1 MWANYWTQ
9 VKLWW
14 RETDLKKNVT
24 TDHEIVLKQIVDKNY
39 YLFNPENMPSKVSE
53 QLLHLLPAQA
63 QTEGLWNAEKAN

>member
-1 MWANYWTQ
+1 MKRN
-9 VKLWW
+9 
-14 RETDLKKNVT
+14 RLKKNVT

-63 QTEGLWNAEKAN
+63 QTEGL